1 MIAEWVKYRLSTAK
15 KSHLDDLRAL
25 GRAIGVSEKVVL
37 LCGGS
42 SMADSTTKQ
51 ADPASAPS
59 AGELVSRVAE
69 QMSTLIRDELRLAQ
83 AELTTKGKKA
93 GLGAGFF
100 GQALLFGW
108 LGVATLT
115 AAAVLGLANAVPAWL
130 AAVIVGVILLM
141 LAGMGALMGKRQVSA
156 VGSPLP
162 REAVAGVRRDFDTLK
177 ESAKR

>member
-1 MIAEWVKYRLSTAK
+1 MAE
-15 KSHLDDLRAL
+15 
-25 GRAIGVSEKVVL
+25 
-37 LCGGS
+37 
-42 SMADSTTKQ
+42 SMAGNTTKRP
-51 ADPASAPS
+51 DPAGAPS

-83 AELTTKGKKA
+83 AELTAKGKKA

-108 LGVATLT
+108 LGAATLV

-130 AAVIVGVILLM
+130 AAVVVGVILLV
-141 LAGMGALMGKRQVSA
+141 LAVIGALMGKRQVSA

-162 REAVAGVRRDFDTLK
+162 REAVAGVRRDLGTLR

>member
-1 MIAEWVKYRLSTAK
+1 
-15 KSHLDDLRAL
+15 
-25 GRAIGVSEKVVL
+25 
-37 LCGGS
+37 
-42 SMADSTTKQ
+42 MADSMAGNTTKQ

-108 LGVATLT
+108 LGVATLV